1 MTTAVAETSSPT
13 GRFRAGKIAGAGIG
27 LRAQHYSE
35 ILGDRPPIAWLE
47 ALTDNYLG
55 GGAPLANLLSIREH
69 YPLTLHG
76 VGLSLG
82 STDPLNKVY
91 LSKLKALISRVEPA
105 WVSDHLAWISADHR
119 YVHDLLPLPYT
130 EEALEHVSGRIRQAQ
145 DYLNQPLLIENP
157 SSYLSFK
164 HDTMPEW
171 DFLAELTKNA
181 DCELLFDVNNAYVSA
196 TNRGADPQ
204 RYVDV
209 LPSPRIREI
218 HLAGYEEHEGYLFD
232 THGYRVRE
240 PVWALYRSA
249 IDKFGRVPTL
259 IEWDTQIPPL
269 QILRD
274 EADSA
279 QAAMDQLRC

>member
-1 MTTAVAETSSPT
+1 MTTAGAETSSPT
-13 GRFRAGKIAGAGIG
+13 GRFSASKIAGAGIG

-35 ILGDRPPIAWLE
+35 ILTDTPPIAWLE

-55 GGAPLANLLSIREH
+55 GGPPLANLLSVREH

-82 STDPLNKVY
+82 STDPLNEIY
-91 LSKLKALISRVEPA
+91 LSKLKALIDRVQPA

-119 YVHDLLPLPYT
+119 YVHDLLPVPYT
-130 EEALEHVSGRIRQAQ
+130 EEALEHVAGRIRQVQ
-145 DYLNQPLLIENP
+145 DYLSRRLLIENP
-157 SSYLSFK
+157 STYLSFK
-164 HDTMPEW
+164 HDTIPEW
-171 DFLAELTKNA
+171 EFLAELAKNA
-181 DCELLFDVNNAYVSA
+181 DCDLLFDVNNAYVSA
-196 TNRGADPQ
+196 TNRGDDPQ
-204 RYVDV
+204 HYLDV
-209 LPSPRIREI
+209 LPSARIREI

-249 IDKFGRVPTL
+249 LEKFGRVPTL
-259 IEWDTQIPPL
+259 IEWDTHIPSL

-274 EADSA
+274 EANSA
-279 QAAMDQLRC
+279 QAAMAEGR